1 MSGKLLTET
10 ITTTFTLT
18 EDKGTGK
25 LVARGEFGRY
35 DTPTQNGRRYPKA
48 IYEREVKKLQEDIK
62 RRRVLA
68 ELDHP
73 CLTSDDFRVLTASG
87 WKPFRE
93 VAVGDRVWSRVDGKA
108 VLSTV
113 EGVVDQPYSG
123 PAYHVKGRSIEATF
137 TPAHRFLLQHQPRK
151 GKAGKEHYA
160 TIAEIVAA
168 PGKYANYAIPKT
180 ASWSEAEAAVDVIV
194 PAAEGSARFKNDVA
208 QPLRMNANLFAAFM
222 GIYLAEGHC
231 TPDTTDNYGV
241 FISLTTPWVREYVK
255 QEILDRFPVEL
266 VWHEEQ
272 HGFYLSDK
280 RIYQYLKPLGDC
292 YSRHIPEGIKALG
305 EDALRELVF
314 WFGIGDG
321 RMVHAHKKDAALE
334 EQGITHKQAWATAL
348 RESNATYT
356 RKDVFSVSER
366 LIRDLH
372 ECTVHYGGAG
382 TISKIDPDKDYEY
395 AGHTIKAE
403 NKVPLYQLH
412 LSNSENIWLDPRFL
426 GIEEVHHE
434 GNIYC
439 LTVTHGNF
447 YLEREGKSF
456 WTGNSDGKTMLQR
469 AAALITEAAI
479 ADDGRVLGAAEI
491 LDTPNGRTLAAL
503 IRHGVEIGVSSRG
516 FGSTKPSES
525 GDGEDVCE
533 DYNLKTW
540 DFVADPAMKSA
551 YPEIFNEDVNTP
563 YATDALQAQIPEALA
578 ALEEGLMERALAK
591 AQATLQAAA
600 STDVEAAVAAAREE
614 ERERFEHGL
623 IEALQ
628 GLRAEVRAELRE
640 EAEADGAGAVMAT
653 VAQLLRPYLPTV
665 PEDHVAAALQAQ
677 RAEITGLREQAEAYR
692 GVAREAGYQL
702 LAERLVAGHPHAA
715 MARELLADA
724 GLLEDEAEVRTRV
737 RGVLRQL
744 EVLPPALNP
753 LAEATRRWEGERK
766 RLFAESKE
774 LHGRLAE
781 KQMQLKLAVEGGEGL
796 EARARGS
803 EQRVATLQRDL
814 AEARATADLAAYK
827 AESVAGLTNGRELI
841 GLLEGVASTDEVDR
855 LVRQRGRTTMGDGQ
869 LERMRAQLTR
879 SQARPATL
887 EEEAVAPRGA
897 GTAGAGDLADFGLDP
912 AMMRQLSGLS

>member
-35 DTPTQNGRRYPKA
+35 DTPTQNGRRYSRA

-62 RRRVLA
+62 RRRVLS

-87 WKPFRE
+87 WKAFRD
-93 VAVGDRVWSRVDGKA
+93 VAVGDRVWSRIDGQA

-113 EGVVDQPYSG
+113 DGIVDQPYSG
-123 PAYHVKGRSIEATF
+123 PAYHVQGRSIDATF
-137 TPAHRFLLQHQPRK
+137 TPAHRFLLQQKPRK
-151 GKAGKEHYA
+151 GNPDKEHYA
-160 TIAEIVAA
+160 TIAEIADD
-168 PGKYANYAIPKT
+168 PGKYAKYAVPKT
-180 ASWSEAEAAVDVIV
+180 ARWDSVEAPTEVVIPSV
-194 PAAEGSARFKNDVA
+194 EGGNRFHNDVT
-208 QPLRMNANLFAAFM
+208 QPVRMDANLFSAFM
-222 GIYLAEGHC
+222 GIYLAEGFC
-231 TPDTTDNYGV
+231 TPEDNGRYGV
-241 FISLTTPWVREYVK
+241 VISLTTPWVREYVK
-255 QEILDRFPVEL
+255 AEILDKFPSEL
-266 VWHEEQ
+266 RWDEYEK
-272 HGFYLSDK
+272 GFRMTDK
-280 RIYQYLKPLGDC
+280 RFHTYLKGLGNA
-292 YSRHIPEGIKALG
+292 YERYIPEGVKALG
-305 EDALRELVF
+305 PDALRELVF

-321 RMVHAHKKDAALE
+321 RMVNAHKKDAALE

-348 RESNATYT
+348 RESNATYS

-372 ECTVHYGGAG
+372 ECTVRYGGAG
-382 TISKIDPDKDYEY
+382 TLSRIDPDKDYEY

-439 LTVTHGNF
+439 LTVMHGNF
-447 YLEREGKSF
+447 YMERAGKAF

-469 AAALITEAAI
+469 AAALITEASI

-540 DFVADPAMKSA
+540 DFVADPAMKTA

-591 AQATLQAAA
+591 AQAALQAAA

-614 ERERFEHGL
+614 ERERFERGL

-640 EAEADGAGAVMAT
+640 EAEADGAGAVLAT
-653 VAQLLRPYLPTV
+653 VAQLLRPYLPAV

-677 RAEITGLREQAEAYR
+677 RTEIAGLREQAEAYR
-692 GVAREAGYQL
+692 GVAREAGFQL
-702 LAERLVAGHPHAA
+702 LAERLVGTHPHAA

-744 EVLPPALNP
+744 EKLPLAPNP

-766 RLFAESKE
+766 RLLAEAQE
-774 LHGRLAE
+774 LHERLAE

-814 AEARATADLAAYK
+814 AEARAAADLAAYK
-827 AESVAGLTNGRELI
+827 AESVAGLTNGRELM
-841 GLLEGVASTDEVDR
+841 GLLEGVASIDEVDR

-879 SQARPATL
+879 GQGRPATL
-887 EEEAVAPRGA
+887 EEETVAPRGA

-912 AMMRQLSGLS
+912 ATMRQLSGLS